1 MAITAGAHTRCV
13 LLRRHTL
20 QFLLAV
26 LLFIF
31 FFSIFFSVA
40 SYIFFLWL
48 FLFIAVIIISFV
60 LLPLHSFKRF
70 NVNLL
75 NQNVFTISLFYF
87 ISIESQH
94 LCAFCW
100 CCWCCC
106 CHSSSSSSSFFS
118 VLFCF
123 RWGLVNALH
132 IFTLLGILY
141 DVIILLLPVLSMHYA
156 WILIRLLSSSY
167 SEVWCWAQEK
177 STKSNHFLREHFV
190 RFFFHL
196 LLLSNI
202 SLCIQKYLYIDIY

>member
-1 MAITAGAHTRCV
+1 MDFFLVVSIRFRLCWVFIMKTETMAITAGAHTRCV

-106 CHSSSSSSSFFS
+106 CHSSSSSSFFFCF
-118 VLFCF
+118 VLFSLGACKRTSYIHFAWHFIRCNNFVAACF
-123 RWGLVNALH
+123 INALRVNFNT
-132 IFTLLGILY
+132 ITFELL
-141 DVIILLLPVLSMHYA
+141 
-156 WILIRLLSSSY
+156 
-167 SEVWCWAQEK
+167 
-177 STKSNHFLREHFV
+177 
-190 RFFFHL
+190 
-196 LLLSNI
+196 
-202 SLCIQKYLYIDIY
+202 